1 MSIME
6 DFINKLA
13 KINYIPVEIKF
24 RGLPYVEAGD
34 TVEIRTNDNDDIFTS
49 IFRRTLTGEQCLF
62 DTIEMR

>member
-1 MSIME
+1 ME

-34 TVEIRTNDNDDIFTS
+34 TVEIRTNDNDDINF
-49 IFRRTLTGEQCLF
+49 
-62 DTIEMR
+62 